1 LSDGVPFY
9 KVSPLVE
16 GDEFAAMFALPARRS
31 EFPEETCVLTVSH
44 FGMVKK
50 SLVSEL
56 PGPSAQTFML
66 ARVNEGD
73 RLGWVGLT
81 DGRKE
86 ILLVTS
92 GSMAIRFSEED
103 VRPMGLLAAGVN
115 GIKLD
120 ESNEVVGAE
129 VLPAEGEIFL
139 LASDGKAKRVAEKDF
154 PAQGRYGKGVRVWDL
169 PRNEY
174 LVGAVSGKPNHM
186 ATIVLAKGA
195 PKSTRLDAAAVRRR
209 AAARGDVI
217 VEMKKDETIL
227 ALSVAWTVE
236 RYVTLSLAKHPA
248 GAKGKVGKAE
258 EKEEGGKRVLSKVE
272 GKKEAG
278 KAKPA
283 EKKDASKPAKKK
295 KK

>member
-1 LSDGVPFY
+1 
-9 KVSPLVE
+9 
-16 GDEFAAMFALPARRS
+16 
-31 EFPEETCVLTVSH
+31 
-44 FGMVKK
+44 
-50 SLVSEL
+50 
-56 PGPSAQTFML
+56 
-66 ARVNEGD
+66 
-73 RLGWVGLT
+73 
-81 DGRKE
+81 
-86 ILLVTS
+86 
-92 GSMAIRFSEED
+92 
-103 VRPMGLLAAGVN
+103 MGLLAAGVN

-129 VLPAEGEIFL
+129 ILPAEGEIFL

-227 ALSVAWTVE
+227 NLSVAWTVE

-248 GAKGKVGKAE
+248 GAKGKAVDE
-258 EKEEGGKRVLSKVE
+258 EKKDER
-272 GKKEAG
+272 GKKAG
-278 KAKPA
+278 KAKAPV
-283 EKKDASKPAKKK
+283 KKAAPTAVSKTKKK

>member
-1 LSDGVPFY
+1 
-9 KVSPLVE
+9 
-16 GDEFAAMFALPARRS
+16 
-31 EFPEETCVLTVSH
+31 
-44 FGMVKK
+44 
-50 SLVSEL
+50 
-56 PGPSAQTFML
+56 
-66 ARVNEGD
+66 
-73 RLGWVGLT
+73 
-81 DGRKE
+81 
-86 ILLVTS
+86 
-92 GSMAIRFSEED
+92 
-103 VRPMGLLAAGVN
+103 MGLLAAGVN

-129 VLPAEGEIFL
+129 ILPAEGEIFL

-227 ALSVAWTVE
+227 NLSVAWTVE
-236 RYVTLSLAKHPA
+236 RYVTLSSRSIPQGRRGRRWMKRR
-248 GAKGKVGKAE
+248 KK
-258 EKEEGGKRVLSKVE
+258 KEERRLARQKHL
-272 GKKEAG
+272 
-278 KAKPA
+278 
-283 EKKDASKPAKKK
+283 
-295 KK
+295 